1 MVRTTQAENRLRL
14 TQLLMDADQP
24 CRRLFLDYQGL
35 RILSHWMQVSDF
47 SSVPD
52 PHHFGKPYLE
62 FES

>member
-47 SSVPD
+47 SIVADPD
-52 PHHFGKPYLE
+52 PH
-62 FES
+62 